1 MLKYDD
7 AGMYIKGMKN
17 ENKHIERGK
26 TVRLDAVAVTL
37 LFVAGT
43 VFSLLCENY
52 GLIAL
57 SYVPFYV
64 FLTYKFFSLDENFFS
79 DLCNHGGSYR
89 SFLVSLAILLFLC
102 LIISIALGLFCVSIA
117 LLINSV
123 VLFFLFLFI
132 LSCVFWSSS
141 KEGCAAVT
149 CVCPDDL

>member
-26 TVRLDAVAVTL
+26 TVRLERLAVTL

-52 GLIAL
+52 WLIAL

-64 FLTYKFFSLDENFFS
+64 FLTYKFFSLDENFFFRLVQS
-79 DLCNHGGSYR
+79 R
-89 SFLVSLAILLFLC
+89 RLVSFVFSESSDFTFLMLDNFNCVRAFLC
-102 LIISIALGLFCVSIA
+102 FDRFT
-117 LLINSV
+117 N
-123 VLFFLFLFI
+123 
-132 LSCVFWSSS
+132 
-141 KEGCAAVT
+141 
-149 CVCPDDL
+149 